1 MHRVRACCFTGHR
14 PKDLPRG
21 GDESTRE
28 MRLLKL
34 SLMQAVQRAVAEGL
48 QATLVFVV
56 QMLLPS
62 VNLYGA
68 LALSRA
74 ALMRGEIWRLV
85 TFIFLP
91 PNSSFVW
98 ILFSLYFYW
107 MIGSALE
114 NQWGSSRFTL
124 FYLIGMLGT
133 ILAVLI
139 TGGYADNTY
148 LNLSLFLAFAAMNP
162 NFRMLIFFVI
172 PIKIKYLAIADIVIY
187 LIAFIT
193 GGWNTRLMILLSLAN
208 LFLFMGGDIIN
219 AVRNEMRYFKTR
231 QNFRRAM
238 R

>member
-1 MHRVRACCFTGHR
+1 MNRFKLNQWLNRLSVRN
-14 PKDLPRG
+14 
-21 GDESTRE
+21 
-28 MRLLKL
+28 
-34 SLMQAVQRAVAEGL
+34 LMTMVVAGMG
-48 QATLVFVV
+48 LVFVV

-91 PNSSFVW
+91 PNSSVVW

-162 NFRMLIFFVI
+162 NFQMLIFFVI

-231 QNFRRAM
+231 QNFRCAM
-238 R
+238 RGR

>member
-1 MHRVRACCFTGHR
+1 MNRFKLNQWLNRLSVRN
-14 PKDLPRG
+14 
-21 GDESTRE
+21 
-28 MRLLKL
+28 
-34 SLMQAVQRAVAEGL
+34 LMTMVVVGMGI
-48 QATLVFVV
+48 VFVV

-68 LALSRA
+68 LALSRD
-74 ALMRGEIWRLV
+74 ALLRGEIWRLV

-91 PNSSFVW
+91 PNSSMIW

-124 FYLIGMLGT
+124 FYLLGMVGT
-133 ILAVLI
+133 ILAVLL

-162 NFRMLIFFVI
+162 NFQLLIFFII
-172 PIKIKYLAIADIVIY
+172 PVKIKYLAIADIVIY
-187 LIAFIT
+187 LISFIM
-193 GGWNTRLMILLSLAN
+193 GGWNTRLTILLSLAN

-219 AVRNEMRYFKTR
+219 TVRTEMRYFKTR

-238 R
+238 RGR